1 MQDGAPAET
10 PRVQVV
16 QDSGD
21 SGGEAIG
28 SPDLRIAVR
37 RAGRE
42 AFVDLSGE
50 LDLASAPQLREL
62 LVTMLIEDGPSRLV
76 IDLSDLVYLD
86 STGLSVLVTAH
97 KRASSTGTELT
108 LANPNASVTRLLGI
122 TALDQIF
129 DIVDAPEPATAPTS
143 ADGASQD
150 EEATERGA

>member
-97 KRASSTGTELT
+97 KRASSTGT
-108 LANPNASVTRLLGI
+108 
-122 TALDQIF
+122 
-129 DIVDAPEPATAPTS
+129 
-143 ADGASQD
+143 
-150 EEATERGA
+150 